1 MFLVNEKIRPAA
13 TPERVLAICRL
24 VGYQEYTKE
33 EINQLCALDKEAKMN
48 EKLLNKKRKLLNK
61 EKFQRK
67 KIYTKLN
74 ESSIKRSSFL
84 TPEQVNKLNKLMEDD
99 AFKNENI
106 TQALYE
112 ANNDA
117 RAIRFKDKPKKR
129 RYMNRRKGK

>member
-1 MFLVNEKIRPAA
+1 MFYDNEEDR
-13 TPERVLAICRL
+13 ED
-24 VGYQEYTKE
+24 
-33 EINQLCALDKEAKMN
+33 EIEDKEAKMN

-99 AFKNENI
+99 TFKNENI